1 MDFDDIRDSIPNQ
14 SPVQP
19 RELSLDAEFQF
30 DCHPGVSCFNA
41 CCKQSDIQLT
51 PYDVIRLKRRL
62 KMTSAEFVARYTVPF
77 EMDQH
82 GMPGLRL
89 ATAGKSSCCTFLSDD
104 GCRVYE
110 DRPVACRYYALGN
123 MAMRKID
130 EPRVEEV
137 FFVVR
142 EDHCKG
148 HEEPVRQT
156 VRDYLDKQGIPDYQ
170 EANREWMDVVIKK
183 RTSGPTVG
191 SPSARSLQ
199 LFDMCSYDMDSF
211 RKFVQTPGF
220 QNIFD
225 VPPDEMTTV
234 LSSDENLLVFSMRF
248 LKQVLFG
255 EMRIR
260 VKEGA
265 REQRVAVRKE
275 EWKRRR
281 EEEIQ
286 RQRDVLEQA
295 RVEEAAQF
303 ASVEKD
309 GNDDDDGSLTVI

>member
-1 MDFDDIRDSIPNQ
+1 
-14 SPVQP
+14 
-19 RELSLDAEFQF
+19 
-30 DCHPGVSCFNA
+30 
-41 CCKQSDIQLT
+41 
-51 PYDVIRLKRRL
+51 
-62 KMTSAEFVARYTVPF
+62 
-77 EMDQH
+77 
-82 GMPGLRL
+82 
-89 ATAGKSSCCTFLSDD
+89 
-104 GCRVYE
+104 
-110 DRPVACRYYALGN
+110 
-123 MAMRKID
+123 
-130 EPRVEEV
+130 
-137 FFVVR
+137 
-142 EDHCKG
+142 
-148 HEEPVRQT
+148 
-156 VRDYLDKQGIPDYQ
+156 
-170 EANREWMDVVIKK
+170 MDVVIKK

-303 ASVEKD
+303 ASAEKD